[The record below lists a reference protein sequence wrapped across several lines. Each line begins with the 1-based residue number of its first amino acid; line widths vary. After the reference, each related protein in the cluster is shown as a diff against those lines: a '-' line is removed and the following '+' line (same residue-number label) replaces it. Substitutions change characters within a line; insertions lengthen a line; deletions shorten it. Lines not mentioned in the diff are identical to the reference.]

1 MTDSS
6 PLAGRSRSTPGQEGV
21 PGRPDWDEYF
31 MAIAAAVATRAD
43 CRRRRVGAVIVSSD
57 RRVVSTGYNGAPS
70 GHPGCLDGHCPRGL
84 LSYEQ
89 AREFTDYD
97 TGPGRCVAVHAE
109 ANALLYARTDCR
121 GATAY
126 VTAKPCPTCRK
137 LLAGAGIERVLYPAA
152 DGPDGAVDS
161 DDLRAPSV

>member
-1 MTDSS
+1 MQ
-6 PLAGRSRSTPGQEGV
+6 AGENAPV
-21 PGRPDWDEYF
+21 GRPGWDEYF
-31 MAIAAAVATRAD
+31 LDIARAVSARAD
-43 CRRRRVGAVIVSSD
+43 CRRRRVGAVIVSED

-84 LSYEQ
+84 LGYDE

-121 GATAY
+121 SATAY
-126 VTAKPCPTCRK
+126 VTARPCPTCRK
-137 LLAGAGIERVLYPAA
+137 LLAGAGVARVHYV
-152 DGPDGAVDS
+152 DVDGAVRS
-161 DDLRAPSV
+161 DDLRRPLG